1 MSQPEIHDQIRIEV
15 ERRLAI
21 AREAWLEPPQ
31 TWYSVKDLTD
41 KHANGGAGLAD
52 FDAAHIA
59 LHDPADAIRRYEYT
73 LRLLDTRHRPV
84 VLRGGAGA
92 KYYKT
97 TLVCATCS
105 PPQFGEDAWPCPEL
119 VDLAE
124 SLGIEVPTERTPQ

>member
-1 MSQPEIHDQIRIEV
+1 VSQPDIHDQIRAEA

-59 LHDPADAIRRYEYT
+59 LHDPADAVRRYEYA
-73 LRLLDTRHRPV
+73 LKVLDRHVRYRIPKGYEPAG
-84 VLRGGAGA
+84 VLNCFRCNG
-92 KYYKT
+92 
-97 TLVCATCS
+97 L
-105 PPQFGEDAWPCPEL
+105 EWPCTEIA
-119 VDLAE
+119 DLAE